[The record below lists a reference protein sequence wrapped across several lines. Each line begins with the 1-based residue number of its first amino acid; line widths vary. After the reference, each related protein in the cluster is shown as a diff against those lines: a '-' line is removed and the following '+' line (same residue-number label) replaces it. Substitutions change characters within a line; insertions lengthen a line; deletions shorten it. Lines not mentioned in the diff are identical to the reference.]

1 MPVAAVP
8 RDASSVLV
16 RECFS
21 CPDAAGSSC
30 YGNTLNVRDLP
41 GWPPWTEGSAV
52 NTDLVIRNVTLAQAG
67 DRTAFSE
74 LVRECQPLVYATALE
89 KLRDGGAAQELAHET
104 FVRAWTKLDQLR
116 EPAAFIG
123 WIRQI
128 CVRLALNRLTRR
140 KMNQAEEGVLE
151 NYVVEANS
159 PLDTL
164 MKHETR
170 VTVRKGLARLNRLD
184 RETLTAFYL
193 RGQSIREMSET
204 LDAPEGTI
212 KRRLH
217 VARNRLKARLELME
231 TKL

>member
-1 MPVAAVP
+1 MGLWVSAFWLLAP
-8 RDASSVLV
+8 DSG
-16 RECFS
+16 S
-21 CPDAAGSSC
+21 CTQTAIG
-30 YGNTLNVRDLP
+30 RK
-41 GWPPWTEGSAV
+41 GSAV
-52 NTDLVIRNVTLAQAG
+52 NTELIIKNVILAQGG

-140 KMNQAEEGVLE
+140 KVNQVDEGVLE
-151 NYVVEANS
+151 NAVVENIT
-159 PLDTL
+159 PLDSL
-164 MKHETR
+164 VKHEAR
-170 VTVRKGLARLNRLD
+170 VTIRKGLARLNNLD

-193 RGQSIREMSET
+193 RGESIREMSEAQ
-204 LDAPEGTI
+204 DAPEGTI

-217 VARNRLKARLELME
+217 VARNRLKARLELLE
-231 TKL
+231 TV

>member
-1 MPVAAVP
+1 M
-8 RDASSVLV
+8 
-16 RECFS
+16 
-21 CPDAAGSSC
+21 
-30 YGNTLNVRDLP
+30 NTELIV
-41 GWPPWTEGSAV
+41 
-52 NTDLVIRNVTLAQAG
+52 RNVILAQTG
-67 DRTAFSE
+67 DRGAFSE
-74 LVRECQPLVYATALE
+74 LVRECQPLVYATAME
-89 KLRDGGAAQELAHET
+89 KLRDGGTAQELAHET

-140 KMNQAEEGVLE
+140 KVNQADEGVLE
-151 NYVVEANS
+151 NYEVNAHS
-159 PLDTL
+159 PLESL

-193 RGQSIREMSET
+193 RGQSIREMSVA

-231 TKL
+231 TSI

>member
-1 MPVAAVP
+1 M
-8 RDASSVLV
+8 
-16 RECFS
+16 
-21 CPDAAGSSC
+21 
-30 YGNTLNVRDLP
+30 NTELIVKNV
-41 GWPPWTEGSAV
+41 
-52 NTDLVIRNVTLAQAG
+52 ILAQGG

-140 KMNQAEEGVLE
+140 KVNQVEDGVLE
-151 NYVVEANS
+151 NAVVEGVS
-159 PLDTL
+159 PLETL
-164 MKHETR
+164 VKHEAR

-184 RETLTAFYL
+184 RETLTAFYI
-193 RGQSIREMSET
+193 RGLSIREMSEAQ
-204 LDAPEGTI
+204 DAPEGTI

-217 VARNRLKARLELME
+217 VARNRLKARLELLE
-231 TKL
+231 TA